1 MTPSRIKRS
10 AKGSPGYIKDRV
22 TEIVSENDCP
32 TPLFV
37 RWFRIAESL
46 EGDLWLRGM
55 SGRSKALTLNVS
67 DLFKGVTSVFVTLTS
82 VTDEGLRGEGLL
94 NLVLTSGDL
103 GGLSTSSSGDVERD
117 LSGHVS

>member
-10 AKGSPGYIKDRV
+10 AKGSPGYINDRV

-32 TPLFV
+32 TLFV
-37 RWFRIAESL
+37 RLLRIDESP
-46 EGDLWLRGM
+46 EGDLWLLGM
-55 SGRSKALTLNVS
+55 SGLSKALTLKVS
-67 DLFKGVTSVFVTLTS
+67 DLFKGATSVFVTLTS

-103 GGLSTSSSGDVERD
+103 TGLSTSSSGDVERD